1 MAVNLAPND
10 YQLWGNLADAYSFS
24 ETKKSVA
31 HVAYK
36 RAIELAEQLLSI
48 NANDTDAL
56 SDSAYYYSRIEQREK
71 AIENDARAREL
82 EPNNMYVHYNG
93 ALINAGIGETD
104 KALTA
109 LERAI
114 ELDYQKDL
122 LPHDPVLASLREE
135 ERFVRLLSEN
145 RP

>member
-1 MAVNLAPND
+1 
-10 YQLWGNLADAYSFS
+10 
-24 ETKKSVA
+24 VA
-31 HVAYK
+31 GVSYK

-48 NANDTDAL
+48 NENDTDAL
-56 SDSAYYYSRIEQREK
+56 SDIAYYYSRIEQREK
-71 AIENDARAREL
+71 AVEYDTRARDQA
-82 EPNNMYVHYNG
+82 PNNMYVHYNS
-93 ALINAGIGETD
+93 ALINAGFGETD

-114 ELDYQKDL
+114 ELEYQRDL

-135 ERFVRLLSEN
+135 ERFVRLLSKD